1 MDCRRS
7 TAQSHGTLIVI
18 AVLLMTMCVSITP
31 RLHGA
36 ETVKLKFATLYPKQD
51 SNCLGVQY
59 MFSELEKRTNGKVKI
74 TPFYSQAL
82 GKAQE
87 MLDMLDKGVTDIA
100 LFPPAVFPRVL
111 VMTDVLSLP
120 GLINKRAIATEVMY
134 ELGYRGLLDK
144 DLAGY
149 KVLLWAGTE
158 PFGFGFVD
166 KKVTTLEELRKMKV
180 RGPGGVTSGVIEAL
194 GPSVVTIPTSDIY
207 MALDRGVT
215 DGLVTGP
222 GWYFTSKINEVTKY
236 WLWKPVGIGANLTI
250 MKEEKWDKLPSDV
263 KAVWTE
269 LMTETKYRFLE
280 DVEKQIPDTRAHFS
294 KLGIEVYSL
303 APAEEA
309 RWDAIF
315 KQYIE
320 EWIADRE
327 AKGYPARET
336 VEAVKQIVNR
346 FAE

>member
-1 MDCRRS
+1 MNCGRS
-7 TAQSHGTLIVI
+7 VAQSHKTLTLIAVI
-18 AVLLMTMCVSITP
+18 FLTMFLSIATG
-31 RLHGA
+31 LHAA
-36 ETVKLKFATLYPKQD
+36 ETIKLKFATLYPKQD
-51 SNCLGVQY
+51 PNCLGVQY
-59 MFSELEKRTNGKVKI
+59 MFEELEKRTGGRVKI
-74 TPFYSQAL
+74 TPYYSQSL

-87 MLDMLDKGVTDIA
+87 MLDMLNKGVADIA
-100 LFPPAVFPRVL
+100 LFTPAVFPRVL

-158 PFGFGFVD
+158 PFGLGFVD
-166 KKVTTLEELRKMKV
+166 KKVTKLEDLRKLKI
-180 RGPGGVTSGVIEAL
+180 RGPGGVTSGVLEAL

-222 GWYFTSKINEVTKY
+222 GWYFTMKINEVTKY
-236 WLWKPVGIGANLTI
+236 WLWKPMGIGANLTI
-250 MKEEKWDKLPSDV
+250 MTQEKWDKLPEDI
-263 KAVWTE
+263 KFIWTE

-280 DVEKQIPDTRAHFS
+280 DVEKWIPDTKAHFS

-303 APAEEA
+303 DSAEEA

-315 KQYIE
+315 NQYVA

-336 VEAVKQIVNR
+336 VEAVKQVVKR
-346 FAE
+346 FTE